1 MRELES
7 VNVAENEPIRKKSK
21 LPSTLLNE
29 DCSNYFED
37 NESFIDLSNITPDI
51 MKNGPSIPYAEKM
64 RLEKSEAADKKWAKV
79 EVKTEKLLEKASRI
93 KEASL
98 GASSP
103 ESGNKLAINN
113 AETHPKTKRDASFFT
128 YICLPPRKL
137 PRKILDH
144 VKANAFKDPDGN
156 WFSKIDTFELKEV
169 TKTNSHQAS
178 NTIRQLRDEG
188 FYDILDFSTAGYRLL
203 KINPETY
210 GLK

>member
-1 MRELES
+1 MRELIS
-7 VNVAENEPIRKKSK
+7 VRGAENEPLRKKSK

-64 RLEKSEAADKKWAKV
+64 RLEKSEAADKKWAKI
-79 EVKTEKLLEKASRI
+79 EAKTEKLLEKASRI

-98 GASSP
+98 STSSP
-103 ESGNKLAINN
+103 EGDNKLAINN
-113 AETHPKTKRDASFFT
+113 AETHHKAKRDASYYT

-144 VKANAFKDPDGN
+144 VRANAFKGPDGN

-188 FYDILDFSTAGYRLL
+188 FYDVLDFSTAGYRLL